1 MHRPPTP
8 AFAQAVR
15 QVLGIDDLIPRPGV
29 VIPALRDP
37 VTGPKIEAAH
47 QAILASHACRIADAA
62 AQRMREKLGSAQ
74 AGTSA
79 EGAGGVGRQRMG
91 VLVRGADNPPGVNE
105 ESSVVGNFRDQA
117 SPMEGWMT
125 VTKQDIDA
133 ALARLAE
140 AFPQTFVLEKHR
152 PHRPLEGR
160 NRRRHSGALPGR

>member
-47 QAILASHACRIADAA
+47 QAILASHACRIADAGGTTDA
-62 AQRMREKLGSAQ
+62 SEACSTK

-79 EGAGGVGRQRMG
+79 EGAGGVGRQRMD

-105 ESSVVGNFRDQA
+105 ESSVVGNF
-117 SPMEGWMT
+117 S
-125 VTKQDIDA
+125 
-133 ALARLAE
+133 RL
-140 AFPQTFVLEKHR
+140 TITYGGLD
-152 PHRPLEGR
+152 
-160 NRRRHSGALPGR
+160 